1 MSAFMN
7 AAVVAIIYF
16 LFRLFE
22 MRIILKENKPLKS
35 VLRDSLLVYLS
46 VLAGDFL
53 LDQLSPLANG
63 LPSQPSVFTNDPE
76 F

>member
-1 MSAFMN
+1 MGTFMN
-7 AAVVAIIYF
+7 AAVFSVIYF

-22 MRIILKENKPLKS
+22 MRIILKENRPLKG
-35 VLRDSLLVYLS
+35 VLRDSLVVYLS
-46 VLAGDFL
+46 ILTGNFL

-63 LPSQPSVFTNDPE
+63 LPSQPSVFTNDPQ